1 MCSLEEAWHDFNLT
15 KSAQGN
21 NNLKYV
27 KAQQTQ
33 LDLERNPNNLN
44 LERLQQDQS
53 TLEPQYNNSNTAPN
67 DAQYYSQ
74 STLQR
79 DYSRHAGDV
88 FRPEYDNTL
97 MSKPPSGNSQGSMI
111 RGIHNKYSREKRV
124 NDASGGNDMIQL
136 SSSIEAPGPLPNTL
150 NNVPNYISSL
160 GPVDGKPYR
169 EGPPSTMPDAHN
181 SDMVNDNFLSVNN
194 NYFANN
200 SYGVSNDFTPE
211 VINNASVLND
221 SGYSSSSNSKH
232 NTNPVS
238 NVANVSSNV
247 ENTKNVANVS
257 NTDVTL
263 RANEDQIK
271 SLKKQLDLLNSK
283 FKMLETKLQS
293 VENNRPHD
301 IILIIVISLF
311 ILFIVDNIFRSYR

>member
-1 MCSLEEAWHDFNLT
+1 MCSLEEAWHDFTLT
-15 KSAQGN
+15 KSAQGD
-21 NNLKYV
+21 NLKYV
-27 KAQQTQ
+27 KAQQSQ
-33 LDLERNPNNLN
+33 LDLERNPNKMN

-53 TLEPQYNNSNTAPN
+53 TLEPQYTNNNTN
-67 DAQYYSQ
+67 DTQYYSQ

-97 MSKPPSGNSQGSMI
+97 LSKPPTGNSQGSMI

-136 SSSIEAPGPLPNTL
+136 SSSIEAPGPLPQTL

-160 GPVDGKPYR
+160 GPVNGKPYR

-181 SDMVNDNFLSVNN
+181 NDMVNDNFLSVNN

-211 VINNASVLND
+211 VINNSSVLND
-221 SGYSSSSNSKH
+221 SGYSMPSNSKH
-232 NTNPVS
+232 DSNTVS
-238 NVANVSSNV
+238 NVANVS
-247 ENTKNVANVS
+247 NTNERKNTNNVS
-257 NTDVTL
+257 DSELISKYND
-263 RANEDQIK
+263 EQIK
-271 SLKKQLDLLNSK
+271 SLKKQLELLNSK

-311 ILFIVDNIFRSYR
+311 ILFIVDNIFRSYK